1 MNRLISDP
9 STEICPDFTS
19 NFYQT
24 SRALLVALN
33 NTEEQAAVLLQ
44 AVWTATNTAQRTQ
57 WQNQIAAD
65 QIAAAEQQHH
75 ADDEAQQQLQN
86 ILVSDF
92 ALCKLEKGHHVEIYY
107 WTNKGLSDARLHYRT
122 TDDEGMVPTTGPDG
136 ATTWMPANAMRPSTA
151 VIPDHSLSPLEFAQ
165 AIPQLVV
172 SLTERGW
179 DEERVHMLAAF
190 WGTLMLHRYWSS
202 DSPLDQRAL
211 LMYQEEQRQ
220 AWHQAIPMAGG
231 AWDISILDETEI
243 NRTLDRIYRE
253 DCRRHD
259 NDYDYQVCYSI
270 TFN

>member
-24 SRALLVALN
+24 SRAPLVALN

-65 QIAAAEQQHH
+65 QIAAAEQQHY
-75 ADDEAQQQLQN
+75 ADDEAQQQLQVRRLEEAAVEEEEKKRNCLKHIPIPKRPRPSRAHEN

-136 ATTWMPANAMRPSTA
+136 ATAWMPANATRPSTA

-165 AIPQLVV
+165 AIPD
-172 SLTERGW
+172 SL
-179 DEERVHMLAAF
+179 F
-190 WGTLMLHRYWSS
+190 
-202 DSPLDQRAL
+202 P
-211 LMYQEEQRQ
+211 
-220 AWHQAIPMAGG
+220 
-231 AWDISILDETEI
+231 
-243 NRTLDRIYRE
+243 
-253 DCRRHD
+253 
-259 NDYDYQVCYSI
+259 
-270 TFN
+270 

>member
-1 MNRLISDP
+1 
-9 STEICPDFTS
+9 
-19 NFYQT
+19 
-24 SRALLVALN
+24 
-33 NTEEQAAVLLQ
+33 AAALLQ

-75 ADDEAQQQLQN
+75 ADDEAQQQLQVRRLEEAAVEEEEKKRNRLKHIPIPKRPRPSRANEN

-107 WTNKGLSDARLHYRT
+107 WTNKGLSDACLHYCT
-122 TDDEGMVPTTGPDG
+122 MDNEGMVPTTGPDG
-136 ATTWMPANAMRPSTA
+136 ATAWMPANTTRPSMA

-165 AIPQLVV
+165 AIPRLVV
-172 SLTERGW
+172 SLMEHGW
-179 DEERVHMLAAF
+179 DEEWVHMLAAF
-190 WGTLMLHRYWSS
+190 WGALMLHRYWSS
-202 DSPLDQRAL
+202 DDPLNQRAL
-211 LMYQEEQRQ
+211 LMYQEEQRR

-253 DCRRHD
+253 DHRCCD